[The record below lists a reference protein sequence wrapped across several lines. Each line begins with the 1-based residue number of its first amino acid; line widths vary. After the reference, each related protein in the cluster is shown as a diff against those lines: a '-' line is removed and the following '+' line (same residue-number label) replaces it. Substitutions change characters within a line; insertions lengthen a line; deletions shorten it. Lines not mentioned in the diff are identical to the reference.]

1 MAGGKKKIYNQP
13 CSPAAM
19 IFPSWYSV
27 IEKLIHFFAGSP
39 YTNAENYEETLHRLT
54 DIFYSFKRD
63 TWESVSDNQLIE
75 FMKDA
80 FDGSCRGSLE
90 LPAQKCDEWTSGESS
105 SLPIE
110 KAQGILLLEDTFE
123 SKTKEQIESALKTA
137 LGRLKI
143 YLDVPQRSITYALA
157 CLPALA
163 ANIANATEHNALD
176 KVFLVPKVVT

>member
-1 MAGGKKKIYNQP
+1 MPLTAAAGAVWSFWRRN
-13 CSPAAM
+13 AM
-19 IFPSWYSV
+19 NGQV
-27 IEKLIHFFAGSP
+27 AKA
-39 YTNAENYEETLHRLT
+39 T
-54 DIFYSFKRD
+54 
-63 TWESVSDNQLIE
+63 
-75 FMKDA
+75 
-80 FDGSCRGSLE
+80 
-90 LPAQKCDEWTSGESS
+90 
-105 SLPIE
+105 LPIE